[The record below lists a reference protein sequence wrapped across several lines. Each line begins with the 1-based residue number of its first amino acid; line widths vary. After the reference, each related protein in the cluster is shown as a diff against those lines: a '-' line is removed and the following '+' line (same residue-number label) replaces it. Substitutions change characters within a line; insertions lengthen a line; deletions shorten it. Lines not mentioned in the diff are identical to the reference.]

1 MKKILIAAGGTG
13 GHFYPGFS
21 LAKSLRQKG
30 WEAIF
35 LLRTNDP
42 ARKFLDEEGFPSVEI
57 PLRGMPRSL
66 RGWWSFASGLFESLR
81 ISLNIV
87 SDFKPDI
94 VMGMGGYLSFPAVL
108 AATLKRKPRLVHES
122 NVLIGLSN
130 RACVILGAK
139 FLRGLPG
146 PGGILTGTPIRP
158 SLAQT
163 LDPAQAKKALGFDP
177 KIPLILIF
185 GGSQGARGINAQVPT
200 VLKTLASQFPRRFQ
214 VLHLCGKEIDAVKN
228 AYQGAN
234 IHVEVKAYFE
244 EMDKAYGACD
254 LVISR
259 AGASTIAELCAQKKP
274 AILIPY
280 PNAAA
285 NHQLENAKVIE
296 NARAGIILLEENIS
310 SKLLSLIQDIL
321 FSQGDRTL
329 IIKEGYS
336 RIPVPTPSQVEKN
349 LVEMIEHIIRNKV

>member
-30 WEAIF
+30 WEALF

-66 RGWWSFASGLFESLR
+66 SGWGRFTASLFESLR

-87 SDFKPDI
+87 SDFKPDV
-94 VMGMGGYLSFPAVL
+94 VMGMGGYLSFPAIL
-108 AATLKRKPRLVHES
+108 AAALKRKPRLVHES

-139 FLRGLPG
+139 LLRGLPG
-146 PGGILTGTPIRP
+146 PGGILVGTPIRP

-163 LDPAQAKKALGFDP
+163 LDPVKAKEALGFDS

-185 GGSQGARGINAQVPT
+185 GGSQGARGINLEVPPI
-200 VLKTLASQFPRRFQ
+200 LKNIAVQFPRRFQ
-214 VLHLCGKEIDAVKN
+214 VLHLSGKDFESVKA
-228 AYQGAN
+228 AYQGAD
-234 IHVEVKAYFE
+234 IHVEVKDYFE

-285 NHQLENAKVIE
+285 NHQLENAKIIE
-296 NARAGIILLEENIS
+296 NARAGIILPEENIS
-310 SKLLSLIQDIL
+310 SKLSSLIQDIL
-321 FSQGDRTL
+321 FSQGHRAL
-329 IIKEGYS
+329 IMKEGYA
-336 RIPVPTPSQVEKN
+336 RIPVPTPSQAEKN
-349 LVEMIEHIIRNKV
+349 LVEMIENIARNKV